1 MFRET
6 LVAGILALSMT
17 CTSVMAQ
24 TEAPPPGAP
33 PQGETMMPPPS
44 AEGAPV
50 VKPMRQ
56 HRGGRAVIM
65 SCRSR
70 AMAQGLSGG
79 ARRHA
84 VLACVRAKRPA
95 LASRM
100 VCRHKGHRLG
110 IAFRTGQMHAFVRKC
125 LGRRSV

>member
-33 PQGETMMPPPS
+33 TQGETMMPPPG

-50 VKPMRQ
+50 VKPMRR
-56 HRGGRAVIM
+56 HMGNRPLIM

-70 AMAQGLSGG
+70 AMAEGLSGG

-84 VLACVRAKRPA
+84 VLACVSAKRPR

-100 VCRHKGHRLG
+100 ICRHKGHRLG
-110 IAFRTGQMHAFVRKC
+110 IAWRTGQMHAFVRKC